1 MGYGI
6 FMNLIIFGPGESL
19 LLQCGPAL
27 TQQTGL
33 QTRLI
38 WNLFRPPIF
47 AIFFAIFRPTDTLFR
62 QVRRNGDPRGVANTV
77 DHAPG

>member
-1 MGYGI
+1 
-6 FMNLIIFGPGESL
+6 MNLIIFGPGESL

-38 WNLFRPPIF
+38 GISFVHQFLLF
-47 AIFFAIFRPTDTLFR
+47 FFAIFRPTDTLFR
-62 QVRRNGDPRGVANTV
+62 QVRKNGDPRGVANTV
-77 DHAPG
+77 DHASA